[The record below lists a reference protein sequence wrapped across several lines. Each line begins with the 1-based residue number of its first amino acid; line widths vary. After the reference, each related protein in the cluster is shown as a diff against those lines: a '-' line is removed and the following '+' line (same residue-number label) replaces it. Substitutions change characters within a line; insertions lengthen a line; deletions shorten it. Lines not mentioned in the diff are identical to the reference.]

1 MKRAID
7 LTLLPTFLAVLE
19 AGRISAAAKAVH
31 LSQPAV
37 TAQIRRLE
45 EGLGTP
51 LFTRSARGVAP
62 TDAALRLAEHA
73 RAVQRQLDQAVA
85 DVAREHPATGP
96 LVVGAST
103 TVAAHVLP
111 PLVAAFRSMYPRVS
125 VRVRVGNTEQVLE
138 DLRAE
143 RVPLGI
149 VEGHARASGVRLEPL
164 VDDEIVPVIGS
175 NAVFTVRTVRDLDAV
190 PLLWREAGSG
200 TRAVVERALTRAGL
214 GRRSAR
220 ALDLE
225 LGSTEAILGG
235 AAAGLG
241 VGFVS
246 RWSAR
251 AHLAACE
258 IRVVPGI
265 DLVMRRTIRW
275 ALPAGAPSGQA
286 AAFYGVA
293 KTVAL
298 DAGPRR
304 ALARP

>member
-1 MKRAID
+1 VKRAID
-7 LTLLPTFLAVLE
+7 VTLLPTFLAVLD
-19 AGRISAAAKAVH
+19 ARRISAAAKVLH

-37 TAQIRRLE
+37 TAQVRRLE

-73 RAVQRQLDQAVA
+73 RAVHRQLEQAVA
-85 DVAREHPATGP
+85 DVALERPATGP
-96 LVVGAST
+96 LVVAAST

-111 PLVAAFRSMYPRVS
+111 PLLAAFRAKHPRVP

-149 VEGHARASGVRLEPL
+149 VEGHARASGLRLEPL
-164 VDDEIVPVIGS
+164 VDDEIVPVIGC
-175 NAVFTVRTVRDLDAV
+175 NTPLVVRELRDLDSV

-200 TRAVVERALTRAGL
+200 TRAVVERALAKAGL
-214 GRRSAR
+214 GRRTAR

-251 AHLAACE
+251 AHLAAGQV
-258 IRVVPGI
+258 RVVPGV
-265 DLVMRRTIRW
+265 DLVLRRTFRW

-286 AAFYGVA
+286 AVFYGLA
-293 KTVAL
+293 RTVAL
-298 DAGPRR
+298 DVERRVPRS
-304 ALARP
+304 